1 MLAQVLA
8 SSDATPQSSGH
19 HSAAFCIH
27 QLIYSSTFS
36 SLIRLLRTSPV
47 FPSMVYLK
55 WKSFHS
61 TWRIHFLCLLII
73 AIHSSIILTTFCF
86 VLFHVTPPV
95 FSFLP
100 SHIWSMFLI
109 HEALHSLPVI
119 LFALVVFVSFP
130 LHYETPSCLLLFFA
144 IPHMSC
150 CILHDYTS
158 LTAEFLSLF
167 QLLPINAYC
176 TCCFLSFTYVS
187 LPDLYSIYIYIYIV

>member
-1 MLAQVLA
+1 MIAQPFEEAIIHQALACTGSCFQWC
-8 SSDATPQSSGH
+8 
-19 HSAAFCIH
+19 HSAKQWASFCSFLYPSVNIQFH
-27 QLIYSSTFS
+27 IFIFDL
-36 SLIRLLRTSPV
+36 SLTSSPV

-109 HEALHSLPVI
+109 HEALHSLPVF

-158 LTAEFLSLF
+158 LIAEFLSLF
-167 QLLPINAYC
+167 QLLPINAHC
-176 TCCFLSFTYVS
+176 TCCFLSLT
-187 LPDLYSIYIYIYIV
+187 